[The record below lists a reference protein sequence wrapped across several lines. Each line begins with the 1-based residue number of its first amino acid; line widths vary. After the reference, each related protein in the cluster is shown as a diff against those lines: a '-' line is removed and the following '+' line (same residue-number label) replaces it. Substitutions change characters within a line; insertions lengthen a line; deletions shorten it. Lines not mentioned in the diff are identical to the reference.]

1 MLIFLIY
8 FILSP
13 LIYFFLVIASIFNK
27 KIRTVLFNKNKT
39 FYRKNFNTNKKKLVI
54 HAASAGEYE
63 QIKPLLRKIDHDLY
77 FVIVTCMSP
86 TIYEDLSKNKEIDFY
101 CYHPI
106 DFPWNPKKFFSTIM
120 PSIYITTRHDIW
132 PMHLYYAKRM
142 NIKTF
147 LINANLYEKSLRLKW
162 FSKSFTKFIYSQ
174 FDKVI
179 VPSNLIEKLF
189 NDLIGNDKILLID
202 DTRYEQILHRKE
214 TSEGIGIFENIK
226 NYKNIIFGSIS
237 EKDLFLFNNKDINS
251 VVSYPG
257 FIIIVP
263 HEIDN
268 DLIKKIES
276 KFKYAVRF
284 SDIKDGSKIKKS
296 SDSSTAIIVDK
307 VGILPELYKYS
318 KIAYVGGGFGKGVHN
333 TFEPLVYNNI
343 VCYGPNIDL
352 LNEAKEMHKSG
363 CGYIIKNY
371 SNLSKIVSN
380 QFSSNLISNTSDL
393 SSKKKTEEINLFIN
407 SKKQSSE
414 SIYEVIKKYS

>member
-13 LIYFFLVIASIFNK
+13 LIYFFLVIVSIFNK
-27 KIRTVLFNKNKT
+27 KIRTVLFNKSKT
-39 FYRKNFNTNKKKLVI
+39 LYRKKFNTNKKKLVI

-86 TIYEDLSKNKEIDFY
+86 TIYEDLSKNRDIDFY
-101 CYHPI
+101 CYHPV

-132 PMHLYYAKRM
+132 PMHLYYAKKM

-162 FSKSFTKFIYSQ
+162 LSKSFTKFIYSQ

-179 VPSNLIEKLF
+179 VPSNLIKKLF
-189 NDLIGNDKILLID
+189 NDLVDNDKILLID
-202 DTRYEQILHRKE
+202 DTRYEQVLHRKE
-214 TSEGIGIFENIK
+214 TSEGISIFENIK
-226 NYKNIIFGSIS
+226 NHNNIIFGSIS

-251 VVSYPG
+251 IVSYPG

-276 KFKYAVRF
+276 MFKYTVRF
-284 SDIKDGSKIKKS
+284 SDIKDYSKIKKS
-296 SDSSTAIIVDK
+296 RDFSTAIIVDK

-363 CGYIIKNY
+363 FGYIIKNY
-371 SNLSKIVSN
+371 SSLSKIVTN
-380 QFSSNLISNTSDL
+380 QFNLNLTSNSSVLSN
-393 SSKKKTEEINLFIN
+393 KKKTEEINLFIN